1 MWAALLGAL
10 LGGVLTASGS
20 ALVGRTLSKRERQ
33 YKHYDLQLVA
43 ATEVVSA
50 LQNLNRKIIDLA
62 RVQPGPTQELWR
74 AAYDEAA
81 VRWNAA
87 RFAATLVSSA
97 AAITLMD
104 QLDREV
110 DELFESASARKW
122 NSSDF
127 RGERVKIGRTAAA
140 YQAQVR
146 ADTGQERVVLHSIW
160 VWDTPVLAPNS

>member
-10 LGGVLTASGS
+10 VGGVLTAGGS
-20 ALVGRTLSKRERQ
+20 AIVGRTLSTRERR
-33 YKHYDLQLVA
+33 YEHYDLQLAA
-43 ATEVVSA
+43 ATEVVGA

-62 RVQPGPTQELWR
+62 RAEPGPTQERWR

-87 RFAATLVSSA
+87 RFAATLVSSSD
-97 AAITLMD
+97 AITLID

-110 DELFESASARKW
+110 DELFDSASARRW

-140 YQAQVR
+140 YQTQVR
-146 ADTGQERVVLHSIW
+146 LDTGQDAVALHSIW
-160 VWDTPVLAPNS
+160 VWDRPASPPHT